1 MAMTKKKLINI
12 AYGIDK
18 SNWVFETS
26 NQSFF
31 KLMDVEFGLS
41 TIDVYSGEILNNK
54 FITTTDLGFMS
65 VNRRSI
71 FYVEEPERE
80 RNIRFDISCEG
91 VYFEDRFFSS
101 SVRKLYEHLLNKN

>member
-1 MAMTKKKLINI
+1 MTITKKKLIDI

-31 KLMDVEFGLS
+31 RLVDKNDTDKTLE
-41 TIDVYSGEILNNK
+41 VYSGEILNNK

-71 FYVEEPERE
+71 FYAEEPERE
-80 RNIRFDISCEG
+80 RNIHFDISCEG
-91 VYFEDRFFSS
+91 SYFEDKFFSS
-101 SVRKLYEHLLNKN
+101 SVRKLYDHLLNNR